1 MTQAAAQTVWTE
13 ETRQAL
19 VEQESGHGDALERLA
34 DVFSSGAGSVI
45 AWVLLGAAVIA
56 AVALAT
62 RLGRTVRRDAGVAG
76 PVSEAVVVTSARDW
90 LERARGARAD
100 GDNREAV
107 RCAHRALIAGL
118 AARGLVDEVP
128 GTTVGEYRQALRGAP
143 SENAIFRIAS
153 RLGMDLERLRRD
165 MQAPS
170 IDNQIQIN
178 LQLARQV
185 GVRGTPAFIVGD
197 QLVPGAMSPDQM
209 RQLIARKRGS

>member
-1 MTQAAAQTVWTE
+1 MPPLALPDPTVDGGQVDDLVRDVLQRPEFRDLDGTWL
-13 ETRQAL
+13 TRLRSTVQ
-19 VEQESGHGDALERLA
+19 DWILERLA

-143 SENAIFRIAS
+143 SEVTGTFEEVSGAF
-153 RLGMDLERLRRD
+153 ERVWYAHQDADAALAD
-165 MQAPS
+165 A
-170 IDNQIQIN
+170 
-178 LQLARQV
+178 LLARASQV
-185 GVRGTPAFIVGD
+185 EAP
-197 QLVPGAMSPDQM
+197 
-209 RQLIARKRGS
+209 